1 VLNLFDMS
9 KRPLSI
15 TVISWIFIAFG
26 GIALLTSL
34 IPFADSS
41 AADRIA
47 EHPFEFWLTPVIQI
61 LALISGVFM
70 LFGFNWARWL
80 LVVWVGYHIILSAL
94 HSPLELLV
102 HTLLFAIVLYFVF
115 RSQASAYFRGARAAA
130 AADPGDI

>member
-1 VLNLFDMS
+1 MT

-26 GIALLTSL
+26 GIALPISL
-34 IPFADSS
+34 LPLVDSS
-41 AADRIA
+41 AANRMA
-47 EHPFEFWLTPVIQI
+47 GHRFEFWLTTVIQL

-70 LFGFNWARWL
+70 LYRFNWARWL

-94 HSPLELLV
+94 HSLSELLV
-102 HTLLFAIVLYFVF
+102 HTLLFAVVLYFVF

-130 AADPGDI
+130 AADSVDI

>member
-1 VLNLFDMS
+1 MT

-26 GIALLTSL
+26 GIALFTSM
-34 IPFADSS
+34 IPLADSS
-41 AADRIA
+41 AANRIA
-47 EHPFEFWLTPVIQI
+47 EHPFEFWLTPVIQL

-70 LFGFNWARWL
+70 LYAFNWARWL

-102 HTLLFAIVLYFVF
+102 HTFLFAIVLYFAF
-115 RSQASAYFRGARAAA
+115 RPQASAYFRGARAPAA
-130 AADPGDI
+130 ANPGDI

>member
-1 VLNLFDMS
+1 MT

-15 TVISWIFIAFG
+15 TVIGWIFIAFG

-34 IPFADSS
+34 IPLADSS
-41 AADRIA
+41 AVQRIA
-47 EHPFEFWLTPVIQI
+47 PFEFWLTPVIQL

-70 LFGFNWARWL
+70 LYGFNWARWL

-102 HTLLFAIVLYFVF
+102 HTLLFAIVLYFAF
-115 RSQASAYFRGARAAA
+115 RSQASAYFRGARAPTV
-130 AADPGDI
+130 ADPGDI